1 MGAAVVG
8 YLTFAVVLLG
18 GWELTARLALV
29 DADLLPP
36 LSEVCVILWG
46 FLHDPRF
53 IADLGLTGGEVAVA
67 FVIAAPL
74 AISTGFLLGERLHLA
89 ETFNPVVHF
98 ILAVPQS
105 IFLPVFIL
113 AFGIGFLEKVLFG
126 ITHAYFVIL
135 VNSFAAVRSIPRPLV
150 AAARVFGATR
160 AQIYT
165 RIYLPAMLPLIL
177 TGLRLG
183 MIFCIIGVLL
193 AEMYAS
199 RRGIGRLIFTW
210 GEGYQIPQLLAGIV
224 LVSVLTIAVNE
235 AMRLGELH
243 VGRARRAV
251 PQRIGAARNRL
262 PRAWDDGRHQCGA
275 RIRRRARGTAD
286 HARFPRGLRGA
297 RLGAARSE

>member
-1 MGAAVVG
+1 MGAALAG
-8 YLTFAVVLLG
+8 HLIFAAVLFG
-18 GWELTARLALV
+18 GWELASRFTLV
-29 DADLLPP
+29 DASFLPP
-36 LSEVCVILWG
+36 LAQVCAILWG
-46 FLHDPRF
+46 FLHDAAF
-53 IADLGLTGGEVAVA
+53 IGDLKLTATEVAIA
-67 FVIAAPL
+67 FLIAAPF
-74 AISTGFLLGERLHLA
+74 AISSGFLLGERLHLA
-89 ETFNPVVHF
+89 ETFNPVVHLV
-98 ILAVPQS
+98 LAVPQS

-183 MIFCIIGVLL
+183 MILCIIGVLL

-210 GEGYQIPQLLAGIV
+210 GEGYQVPELLAGIV
-224 LVSVLTIAVNE
+224 LVSVLTITVNE
-235 AMRLGELH
+235 AMRLAELH
-243 VGRARRAV
+243 VSRFYARAS
-251 PQRIGAARNRL
+251 
-262 PRAWDDGRHQCGA
+262 
-275 RIRRRARGTAD
+275 TA
-286 HARFPRGLRGA
+286 
-297 RLGAARSE
+297 

>member
-1 MGAAVVG
+1 MGAALAG
-8 YLTFAVVLLG
+8 YLIFAVALFG
-18 GWELTARLALV
+18 GWELAARLVVV

-36 LSEVCVILWG
+36 VSTVAAILWR
-46 FLHDPRF
+46 FLHDPAF
-53 IADLGLTGGEVAVA
+53 IADLELTAGEVAVA
-67 FVIAAPL
+67 FLIAAPL

-89 ETFNPVVHF
+89 ETFNPIVHF

-126 ITHAYFVIL
+126 VTHAYFVIV

-183 MIFCIIGVLL
+183 IVLCIIGVLL

-210 GEGYQIPQLLAGIV
+210 GEGYQIPELLAGIM
-224 LVSVLTIAVNE
+224 LVSVLTIAINE
-235 AMRLGELH
+235 TMRLAELR
-243 VGRARRAV
+243 VGRFYARAS
-251 PQRIGAARNRL
+251 AA
-262 PRAWDDGRHQCGA
+262 
-275 RIRRRARGTAD
+275 
-286 HARFPRGLRGA
+286 
-297 RLGAARSE
+297 

>member
-1 MGAAVVG
+1 V
-8 YLTFAVVLLG
+8 
-18 GWELTARLALV
+18 V

-36 LSEVCVILWG
+36 LSAVCAILWR
-46 FLHDPRF
+46 FLHDPAF
-53 IADLGLTGGEVAVA
+53 IADLELTASEVAVA
-67 FVIAAPL
+67 FLIAAPL

-126 ITHAYFVIL
+126 VTHAYFVIV
-135 VNSFAAVRSIPRPLV
+135 VNCFAAVRSIPRPLV

-183 MIFCIIGVLL
+183 IILCIIGVLL

-210 GEGYQIPQLLAGIV
+210 GEGYQIPELLAGIV

-235 AMRLGELH
+235 TMRFAEMR
-243 VGRARRAV
+243 VGRF
-251 PQRIGAARNRL
+251 
-262 PRAWDDGRHQCGA
+262 
-275 RIRRRARGTAD
+275 
-286 HARFPRGLRGA
+286 HARA
-297 RLGAARSE
+297 SAA

>member
-1 MGAAVVG
+1 MRAAIAG
-8 YLTFAVVLLG
+8 YLIFVVVLLG
-18 GWELTARLALV
+18 GWELAARLSVV
-29 DADLLPP
+29 DPDLLPP
-36 LSEVCVILWG
+36 PAEVGAVLWQ

-53 IADLGLTGGEVAVA
+53 LGDLALTANEVAAA

-74 AISTGFLLGERLHLA
+74 AVSTGFLLGERLHLA
-89 ETFNPVVHF
+89 ETFNPLVHF

-105 IFLPVFIL
+105 IFLPIFIL

-135 VNSFAAVRSIPRPLV
+135 INSFAAVRSIPRPLV
-150 AAARVFGATR
+150 TAARVFGATR

-199 RRGIGRLIFTW
+199 RRGIGQLIFDW
-210 GEGYQIPQLLAGIV
+210 GEGQQIPELLAGIV
-224 LVSVLTIAVNE
+224 LISVLTIAVNE
-235 AMRLGELH
+235 LMRLAELRLAQF
-243 VGRARRAV
+243 RA
-251 PQRIGAARNRL
+251 AA
-262 PRAWDDGRHQCGA
+262 
-275 RIRRRARGTAD
+275 
-286 HARFPRGLRGA
+286 
-297 RLGAARSE
+297 AAG

>member
-1 MGAAVVG
+1 MGAVLAG
-8 YLTFAVVLLG
+8 YLTFAALLLG
-18 GWELTARLALV
+18 GWELTARFSLV
-29 DADLLPP
+29 DPELLPP
-36 LSEVCVILWG
+36 LSQVCGLLWQ

-53 IADLGLTGGEVAVA
+53 IADLGLTAGEVAVA
-67 FVIAAPL
+67 FLIAAPL

-89 ETFNPVVHF
+89 ETFNPIVHF

-160 AQIYT
+160 VQIYT
-165 RIYLPAMLPLIL
+165 RIYLPAMLPLVL

-199 RRGIGRLIFTW
+199 RRGIGRLIFGW
-210 GEGYQIPQLLAGIV
+210 GESYQVPELLAGIL
-224 LVSVLTIAVNE
+224 LVSMLTIAVNE
-235 AMRLGELH
+235 MMRLAEFH
-243 VGRARRAV
+243 VGRFHGRA
-251 PQRIGAARNRL
+251 AA
-262 PRAWDDGRHQCGA
+262 A
-275 RIRRRARGTAD
+275 
-286 HARFPRGLRGA
+286 
-297 RLGAARSE
+297 

>member
-1 MGAAVVG
+1 MGPAAAG

-18 GWELTARLALV
+18 GWELAAWIVADPDLV
-29 DADLLPP
+29 PGVA
-36 LSEVCVILWG
+36 EVVILLWQ

-53 IADLGLTGGEVAVA
+53 LADLGITAAEVALA

-74 AISTGFLLGERLHLA
+74 AVSTGFLLGERIHLA
-89 ETFNPVVHF
+89 QAFNPVVHF

-113 AFGIGFLEKVLFG
+113 AFGIGVLEKVLFG
-126 ITHAYFVIL
+126 VTHAYFVIV
-135 VNSFAAVRSIPRPLV
+135 VNSFAAVRSIPHALI

-199 RRGIGRLIFTW
+199 RHGLGRLIFGW
-210 GEGYQIPQLLAGIV
+210 GEAYQVRELLAGI
-224 LVSVLTIAVNE
+224 LLISVLTIAVNE
-235 AMRLGELH
+235 AMRLAELRA
-243 VGRARRAV
+243 GRFSARAS
-251 PQRIGAARNRL
+251 AA
-262 PRAWDDGRHQCGA
+262 
-275 RIRRRARGTAD
+275 
-286 HARFPRGLRGA
+286 
-297 RLGAARSE
+297 

>member
-1 MGAAVVG
+1 MGAALAG
-8 YLTFAVVLLG
+8 YLTFAVALLG
-18 GWELTARLALV
+18 GWELTARLAVV

-36 LSEVCVILWG
+36 LSMVCAILWR
-46 FLHDPRF
+46 FLHDPVF
-53 IADLGLTGGEVAVA
+53 IADLELTASEVAVA
-67 FVIAAPL
+67 FLIAAPL

-89 ETFNPVVHF
+89 EAFNPVVHF

-113 AFGIGFLEKVLFG
+113 AFGIGFLEKILFG
-126 ITHAYFVIL
+126 ITHAYFVIV

-183 MIFCIIGVLL
+183 MILCIIGVLL

-199 RRGIGRLIFTW
+199 RRGLGRLIFTW
-210 GEGYQIPQLLAGIV
+210 GEGYQIPELLAGIV

-235 AMRLGELH
+235 TMRFAELH
-243 VGRARRAV
+243 VGRF
-251 PQRIGAARNRL
+251 
-262 PRAWDDGRHQCGA
+262 
-275 RIRRRARGTAD
+275 
-286 HARFPRGLRGA
+286 HARA
-297 RLGAARSE
+297 SAA

>member
-1 MGAAVVG
+1 MGALAG

-18 GWELTARLALV
+18 GWEITSRLAVV

-36 LSEVCVILWG
+36 LSEVCAILWR

-53 IADLGLTGGEVAVA
+53 IADLGLTASEVAVA
-67 FVIAAPL
+67 FLIAAPL

-89 ETFNPVVHF
+89 EAFNPVVHF

-113 AFGIGFLEKVLFG
+113 AFGIGFVEKVLFG
-126 ITHAYFVIL
+126 VTHAYFVIL

-160 AQIYT
+160 AQVYT

-210 GEGYQIPQLLAGIV
+210 GEGYQVPELLAGIL
-224 LVSVLTIAVNE
+224 LVSVLTITVNE
-235 AMRLGELH
+235 TMRLAELR
-243 VGRARRAV
+243 VGRF
-251 PQRIGAARNRL
+251 
-262 PRAWDDGRHQCGA
+262 
-275 RIRRRARGTAD
+275 
-286 HARFPRGLRGA
+286 HARA
-297 RLGAARSE
+297 S

>member
-1 MGAAVVG
+1 MGAALAG
-8 YLTFAVVLLG
+8 YLTFAVVLFG
-18 GWELTARLALV
+18 GWELVGRLALV
-29 DADLLPP
+29 DPDLLPP
-36 LSEVCVILWG
+36 LSEVTALLWR

-53 IADLGLTGGEVAVA
+53 LADLGVTASEVAVA

-74 AISTGFLLGERLHLA
+74 AISTGFLLGERVHLA
-89 ETFNPVVHF
+89 EAFNPVVHF
-98 ILAVPQS
+98 ILAIPQS

-126 ITHAYFVIL
+126 ITHAYFVIV

-150 AAARVFGATR
+150 SAARVFGATPT
-160 AQIYT
+160 QIYT

-210 GEGYQIPQLLAGIV
+210 GESYQVPELLAGI
-224 LVSVLTIAVNE
+224 LLISVLTIAVNE
-235 AMRLGELH
+235 AMRLAELR
-243 VGRARRAV
+243 VARF
-251 PQRIGAARNRL
+251 
-262 PRAWDDGRHQCGA
+262 
-275 RIRRRARGTAD
+275 
-286 HARFPRGLRGA
+286 HART
-297 RLGAARSE
+297 AAA